1 MKNANESQ
9 NKLPVTVLSGFLGA
23 GKTTLLNH
31 ILSADHGLKIAVIV
45 NDMSEVNIDAGII
58 RTEEKLVE
66 MSNGCICCTLRED
79 LLIEIKKLAEEKKFD
94 YLVIESTGI
103 SEPIP
108 VAETFTFEDES
119 GVSLSQ
125 FAKLD
130 TMVTVVD
137 GFNFYKDYMEA
148 VELKD
153 RQMELGPEDERT
165 ITDLL
170 ISQIEFADVLIMNKM
185 DLITPEEKTRLNGI
199 LKKLNPGAKIVES
212 KKSQIDVKEIL
223 NTNKFNFEEAMNNPG
238 WMMELRGHET
248 KETEEYGIS
257 SFVFRE
263 QRPFHPER
271 LWGVLTALPPEIV
284 RSKGFFWVAT
294 MPAVVALWSQAGRTS
309 TLEARGQ
316 WLASMDMNDWEVDE
330 EELETVKKSWHK
342 DFGDRVQEIVFIGQ
356 KLLNSN
362 IRSDMEG
369 MLKAA
374 LLTDAELALGKEYWS
389 TNFKDAVINQ
399 YITTNPDAITN

>member
-1 MKNANESQ
+1 MTNANESQ
-9 NKLPVTVLSGFLGA
+9 IKLPVTVLSGFLGA

-31 ILSADHGLKIAVIV
+31 ILCSDHGLKIAVIV

-125 FAKLD
+125 FARLD

-137 GFNFYKDYMEA
+137 GFNFYRDYMDA
-148 VELKD
+148 IDLKE

-170 ISQIEFADVLIMNKM
+170 IAQIEFADVLIMNKM
-185 DLITPEEKTRLNGI
+185 DLINSEEKTRLFGI
-199 LKKLNPGAKIVES
+199 LRKLNPNAKIIES
-212 KKSQIDVKEIL
+212 KKSQIDVFEIL

-238 WMMELRGHET
+238 WMIELRGHET

-257 SFVFRE
+257 SFVFKD

-271 LWGVLTALPPEIV
+271 LWGILTAMPSEII
-284 RSKGFFWVAT
+284 RSKGFFWVAS

-309 TLEARGQ
+309 TLEARGL
-316 WLASMDMNDWEVDE
+316 WLASMDMNEWEVDA

-362 IRSDMEG
+362 IKSDMEG

-374 LLTDAELALGKEYWS
+374 LLTDDELALGREYWCA
-389 TNFKDAVINQ
+389 NFKDAEINQ
-399 YITTNPDAITN
+399 YISTNAM